1 MVKKQDRKVESKES
15 PLVAVAINE
24 GNSTT
29 LITPHGEYLFAQWG
43 LVKVKDVKDY
53 AGRVKE
59 ELLRIA
65 GQVEVGDG
73 VYSDKDIRIQ
83 IRYGAPPIKLC

>member
-1 MVKKQDRKVESKES
+1 MAKKQDRTKES

-29 LITPHGEYLFAQWG
+29 LITPHGEYLFAQRG
-43 LVKVKDVKDY
+43 LVKVTPVDDY
-53 AGRVKE
+53 AWRVKE

-73 VYSDKDIRIQ
+73 VYSDRDIRIQ
-83 IRYGAPPIKLC
+83 IRYGDPPIKLS